1 MPVAPAAFAAF
12 IAELS
17 LADFTAEE
25 LLTRTDRPSN
35 SVPPQ
40 AIWPNFAPTILAL
53 QAIRTAFGASIRLNS
68 VYRSERY
75 NSHIPDAAALSQ
87 HIAFNAIDF
96 ASADPSRLR
105 ALHEIA
111 AGLRGTW
118 LSAPRRFGRHP
129 VSVAAGTI
137 GFTPLEWREAGGR
150 TEFRVR
156 GGLKLY
162 NTFIHID
169 TRGADV
175 NWG

>member
-17 LADFTAEE
+17 LDDFTAEE

-40 AIWPNFAPTILAL
+40 AIWPNFAPTILTL

-96 ASADPSRLR
+96 APTDPSRLR
-105 ALHEIA
+105 ALHDLAE
-111 AGLRGTW
+111 GLRDTW
-118 LSAPRRFGRHP
+118 LAVPRRFDRRP
-129 VSVAAGTI
+129 VTVAAGSI
-137 GFTPLEWREAGGR
+137 GFTPLEWRETGGR
-150 TEFRVR
+150 VEFRFR

-169 TRGADV
+169 TRGQNV